1 MAYFTTVQ
9 CSASVRVTKSTDKQ
23 INILSLL
30 LVACLRSELFHVSGA
45 ARKLVLMRRIFHK
58 YYYADQI
65 VNMTGKY
72 FPAAPSSRCLVNATD
87 SDGRWSLVGQGQC
100 VWKSYQTDFFI

>member
-1 MAYFTTVQ
+1 M
-9 CSASVRVTKSTDKQ
+9 
-23 INILSLL
+23 
-30 LVACLRSELFHVSGA
+30 
-45 ARKLVLMRRIFHK
+45 
-58 YYYADQI
+58 QI

-100 VWKSYQTDFFI
+100 VWKSYQTDFFLSNVLKLLMLVLVPSVAA